1 MCFIAKQQPEYDRG
15 GGSFPE
21 QRWRD
26 QRGAQGLENHHG
38 RGCPVASWELGKEP
52 LGSYSLRTRAVR
64 SEKRKA

>member
-1 MCFIAKQQPEYDRG
+1 MTGEWGASQSSG
-15 GGSFPE
+15 GGIS
-21 QRWRD
+21 
-26 QRGAQGLENHHG
+26 RGSQGLENHHG